1 MPRKQRPGSRDFLA
15 ELARAE
21 LRDSEANLADRSDIF
36 EAWKMSW
43 ERWATDTQ
51 IFGGPPHPEQCAMA
65 ARAIRWE
72 PDGKGH
78 QRPYVIDCGVLKSR
92 QVGMSWFWMAVELWL
107 LLFWPT
113 SRIINNSQKY
123 EEVDD
128 GGSKATVRSL
138 HGRAKFLYEHVIPPW
153 LQRRCPLEFKRGQI
167 LTTKG
172 GFALASAATTNVG
185 RGGTFDMALLD
196 EFAHVDWSDQVWAAV
211 SQACKRGKVANST
224 PYGRGNEFF
233 KLCNAPED
241 RDIVLLKYHWSK
253 HPVYSIGL
261 YTDADGRLRSPWY
274 DRQCKI
280 LGSEE
285 LIAQELDM
293 SFERSASARVYPEF
307 RRDLHLQ
314 PTVRN
319 DHQQLICAWD
329 YGYAGYTCMI
339 LAQVE
344 RYADATEIQVL
355 SSYRNRSLHID
366 AYVPVVG
373 EWQKLYGS
381 SIRHVGDPA
390 GLAKSVSSARG
401 PIQALAEHGIYTDA
415 PSWLHRDA
423 FEGIRLV
430 KVALLGGR
438 PGGLQT
444 VRIRIDPSCTDIA
457 DSMENTTYPTDQNGV
472 RLEGREMPADNEWT
486 HMSDTMRYLVHYI
499 CRSMLGVGDV
509 VMPESQPGLL
519 GGTLTRTF

>member
-1 MPRKQRPGSRDFLA
+1 MPRPQKPGSRNLLA
-15 ELARAE
+15 ELARDE
-21 LRDSEANLADRSDIF
+21 LLSGGMSLPDRSQTY
-36 EAWKMSW
+36 ESWKVSFV
-43 ERWATDTQ
+43 AFANDTELL
-51 IFGGPPHPEQCAMA
+51 GGPLHPEQVRIAGEV
-65 ARAIRWE
+65 IQWE
-72 PDGKGH
+72 EVGGL
-78 QRPYVIDCGVLKSR
+78 QRPYVIDCVVNKSR

-107 LLFWPT
+107 LIFWPT
-113 SRIINNSQKY
+113 MRMINASQKF

-128 GGSKATVRSL
+128 GGQNATVRSL
-138 HGRAKFLYEHVIPPW
+138 HGRVKFLYQHVVPPW
-153 LQRRCPLEFKRGQI
+153 LTRRHVLTFKRGQI
-167 LTTKG
+167 LTAKG
-172 GFALASAATTNVG
+172 GFAIAAAATPNVG

-224 PYGRGNEFF
+224 PKGRGNEFF
-233 KLCNAPED
+233 RLYDQWQD
-241 RDIVLLKYHWSK
+241 RNIKQISYHWK
-253 HPVYSIGL
+253 DHPIYGVGV
-261 YTDADGRLRSPWY
+261 YTDNDNKIRSPWY
-274 DRQCKI
+274 DRQCSI

-285 LIAQELDM
+285 MIAQELDM
-293 SFERSASARVYPEF
+293 SFDRSVHARVYPEF

-319 DHQQLICAWD
+319 THQQLICAWD

-344 RYADATEIQVL
+344 RYEGHTEIQVL
-355 SSYRNRSLHID
+355 SCYHNRGLHID
-366 AYVPVVG
+366 AYVPVIG
-373 EWQKLYGS
+373 EWEALYGP
-381 SIRHVGDPA
+381 IRHVGDPA

-438 PGGLQT
+438 PGGLQQVK
-444 VRIRIDPSCTDIA
+444 VRVDPSCDYIA
-457 DSMENTTYPTDQNGV
+457 DCMENVSYPVDQNGQ

-486 HMSDTMRYLVHYI
+486 HMSDAFRYLVHYI
-499 CRSMLGVGDV
+499 CRSMLGVGNTSLEETEAGY
-509 VMPESQPGLL
+509 MAGIM
-519 GGTLTRTF
+519 TRNF